1 LIKPKSLN
9 WGTDGRL
16 YRYTAVLDACVLYPA
31 PLRDLLLSLAS
42 GELFGA
48 RWTSLIQAEWVRNL
62 AIKRPDLTLDV
73 LNRTVAMMNSAI
85 EDCLVEDFAW
95 LIDSLALPDPDDRHV
110 LAAAIVGHADAIVT
124 FNLKDFPEQAIRAH
138 GIDILHPDD
147 FLIAQYDLDP
157 IRVLGIV
164 KLLRSRLR
172 KPPISADELIATYE
186 QQGLAQ
192 LCEKLRQASG
202 LI

>member
-1 LIKPKSLN
+1 MA
-9 WGTDGRL
+9 GY

-62 AIKRPDLTLDV
+62 AIKRPELTLDV

-192 LCEKLRQASG
+192 FCEKLRQASG

>member
-1 LIKPKSLN
+1 LN

>member
-1 LIKPKSLN
+1 MA
-9 WGTDGRL
+9 GY

-48 RWTSLIQAEWVRNL
+48 RWTSFIQAEWVRNL

-192 LCEKLRQASG
+192 FCEKLRQASG

>member
-1 LIKPKSLN
+1 MA
-9 WGTDGRL
+9 GY

-42 GELFGA
+42 GEMFGA

-62 AIKRPDLTLDV
+62 AIKRPDLTLDL
-73 LNRTVAMMNSAI
+73 LNRTATMMNSAI

-95 LIDSLALPDPDDRHV
+95 LIDSLVLPDPDDRHV

-124 FNLKDFPEQAIRAH
+124 FNLRDFPEQAVRAH

-157 IRVLGIV
+157 IKVLGIV

-192 LCEKLRQASG
+192 FCEKLRQASG

>member
-1 LIKPKSLN
+1 MA
-9 WGTDGRL
+9 GY

-85 EDCLVEDFAW
+85 DDCLIDDFAW

-192 LCEKLRQASG
+192 FCEKLRQARG